1 MDNGCFQ
8 NRKIA
13 QEAFLSSIVVSF
25 SILFIFSQNLEE
37 RAVRG
42 VGLVSLA
49 RPGF

>member
-8 NRKIA
+8 NRKID

-37 RAVRG
+37 RAERR
-42 VGLVSLA
+42 VGLVFLA